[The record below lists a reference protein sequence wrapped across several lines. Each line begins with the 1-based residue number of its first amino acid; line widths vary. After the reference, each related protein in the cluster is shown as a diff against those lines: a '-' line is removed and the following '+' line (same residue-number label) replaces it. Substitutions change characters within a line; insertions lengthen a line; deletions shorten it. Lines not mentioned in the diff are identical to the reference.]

1 MVIVLPYTFQCKELL
16 FVLGR
21 MLPPPETSEE
31 GTAREAAG
39 QLANTISR
47 NVYVVDESELLVE
60 LDEPVEAVAIARQF
74 DLRIER
80 CIASPLALDL
90 VREQGEPAR
99 SSWTGL
105 CKRAQIAS
113 PEAPSIVRVPKLQ
126 RERLP
131 GGVEQIPDRR
141 GVLVWVIGEPDDIV
155 FVDREQVF
163 ENNVAIA
170 PHLGTWAIQDR
181 GTESHV
187 FVDGARCKS
196 RSLVPGMR
204 ITVGLRQY
212 LILSVR

>member
-1 MVIVLPYTFQCKELL
+1 VIVLPYTFQCKELL

-21 MLPPPETSEE
+21 MLPPPESSEE
-31 GTAREAAG
+31 GTARQAAG

-74 DLRIER
+74 DFRIER

-99 SSWTGL
+99 SSWTWL
-105 CKRAQIAS
+105 CQRAQIAS
-113 PEAPSIVRVPKLQ
+113 PDAPSIVRIPKVQ
-126 RERLP
+126 RDRLP
-131 GGVEQIPDRR
+131 LGVDQIPDGR
-141 GVLVWVIGEPDDIV
+141 GVMVWTVREPDQVI
-155 FVDREQVF
+155 FVDSEQLL
-163 ENNVAIA
+163 EDKVAIA

-181 GTESHV
+181 GTTSGV

-204 ITVGLRQY
+204 ISVGTTQY